1 MTKDTSKRLK
11 VMGVGIILVFIVLI
25 AQAFNLQIRQY
36 DNFIQ
41 LANNNRIRLIPILAP
56 RGTIYDRN
64 KQAIVATRAA
74 NTVSIVPMDLK
85 NEKYVLAKLSYI
97 LDMPLEEI
105 NKKIA
110 EQTFRPFDPIRL
122 KKDIQLETLA
132 KIEEQKNDLPGV
144 ILETVPIREYIYGD
158 LGCHLFGYVGEISQ
172 DELKALEDEGYK
184 AGDIIG
190 KTGLEKV
197 YDKYLQGVNG
207 GQQVQVNASGKM
219 ISIMGEKKIVPGN
232 NLILNI
238 DAKVQKTAENALKE
252 AIGKTPGAK
261 GGAVVAMDPRN
272 GQIIA
277 LVSQPGFMP
286 NKFATGISLKDW
298 SSLINDKRHPMKNRV
313 TESAYPP
320 GSIYKILMAIA
331 ALEEHKVT
339 ASDTF
344 YCGGHYKWGFH
355 CWNRSGHGTET
366 LITGLRDSCNAVFYS
381 LGQRLGPAKISEYS
395 KRFGLGEKT
404 GIDLLGEEKGLL
416 PSPDWKMKNYHEEWY
431 PGETLNMS
439 IGQGYH
445 LTTPIQLAQMVS
457 AAVNGG
463 SVYKP
468 YIVNRIVS
476 PNGQLIKQFQ
486 PYLKE
491 TITIAPDNLAMVKE
505 GMRQVVEKGTAS
517 AAFNGFPITA
527 GGKTGTAQAGPGKGD
542 HAWFASAAPLD
553 NPELVVVVF
562 VEEGLHGSS
571 TAAPVARR
579 VYEAYFGLQ
588 K

>member
-11 VMGVGIILVFIVLI
+11 VMGVGIILVFTVLI

-85 NEKYVLAKLSYI
+85 NEEYVLAKLSYI
-97 LDMPLEEI
+97 LDMPIEEI

-172 DELKALEDEGYK
+172 DELKALENEGYK

-320 GSIYKILMAIA
+320 GS
-331 ALEEHKVT
+331 
-339 ASDTF
+339 
-344 YCGGHYKWGFH
+344 
-355 CWNRSGHGTET
+355 
-366 LITGLRDSCNAVFYS
+366 
-381 LGQRLGPAKISEYS
+381 
-395 KRFGLGEKT
+395 
-404 GIDLLGEEKGLL
+404 
-416 PSPDWKMKNYHEEWY
+416 
-431 PGETLNMS
+431 
-439 IGQGYH
+439 
-445 LTTPIQLAQMVS
+445 
-457 AAVNGG
+457 
-463 SVYKP
+463 
-468 YIVNRIVS
+468 
-476 PNGQLIKQFQ
+476 
-486 PYLKE
+486 
-491 TITIAPDNLAMVKE
+491 
-505 GMRQVVEKGTAS
+505 
-517 AAFNGFPITA
+517 
-527 GGKTGTAQAGPGKGD
+527 
-542 HAWFASAAPLD
+542 
-553 NPELVVVVF
+553 
-562 VEEGLHGSS
+562 
-571 TAAPVARR
+571 
-579 VYEAYFGLQ
+579 
-588 K
+588 